1 MRLPAF
7 FSMTMLAATTMA
19 SAQGNLFYAERG
31 HWTVMN
37 SSTRCYAWNRPAAD
51 FNAFP
56 YNALQ
61 ITAGPKSTISVDVF
75 FWPGAVMMD
84 REYKLQLYF
93 SAGDVTLPAKPT
105 FGDFVLATV
114 PDMGLWRKAG
124 GFEIAGGG
132 RGRRAVAQDEL
143 HARRHRLGDR
153 HADDVF
159 DVPAEGVG
167 HHLRLFGLML
177 LRRFPVRLRGGTR
190 KI

>member
-19 SAQGNLFYAERG
+19 SAQTSVFYAERG

-37 SSTRCYAWNRPAAD
+37 LATRCVAVNRPFAE
-51 FNAFP
+51 FNAAP
-56 YNALQ
+56 YNALE
-61 ITAGPKSTISVDVF
+61 ISAWPKSAISVDVF

-114 PDMGLWRKAG
+114 PDMGLWRKLQDSKSV
-124 GFEIAGGG
+124 
-132 RGRRAVAQDEL
+132 AVAVVGE
-143 HARRHRLGDR
+143 
-153 HADDVF
+153 
-159 DVPAEGVG
+159 PALKTSFTLDGIDWVIDTLTTCSGFLPKE
-167 HHLRLFGLML
+167 
-177 LRRFPVRLRGGTR
+177 
-190 KI
+190 